1 MLNEQIDRELC
12 KQATHTM
19 SSLGT
24 GWLFSSHVLITPST
38 VRDRVS
44 ITVDAYK
51 FYHCLPEDGMD
62 QSKWSVPRN
71 RYTLAAKALSGLQR
85 PKFKIQGVWAHG
97 ILMKLWVLDPRCP
110 ADASTVLE
118 TLSRTVE
125 GVVKTCEEKGH
136 PAPRELMVW
145 VACLHSSLSIF
156 VVILRSLSKHDFVE
170 TCSNINQ

>member
-12 KQATHTM
+12 NQATDTV
-19 SSLGT
+19 SPLGT
-24 GWLFSSHVLITPST
+24 CSFLSSHLDHPSQWMHT
-38 VRDRVS
+38 N
-44 ITVDAYK
+44 
-51 FYHCLPEDGMD
+51 HCLPEDGMD

-97 ILMKLWVLDPRCP
+97 ILLKLWVLDPRCP

-125 GVVKTCEEKGH
+125 RVITTCEEKHH
-136 PAPRELMVW
+136 PVPK
-145 VACLHSSLSIF
+145 SS
-156 VVILRSLSKHDFVE
+156 
-170 TCSNINQ
+170 